1 MSTAAENLLHGFG
14 FTKVNDSSIEFLRNE
29 IGELDFSDI
38 MQLAYR
44 LRYYFPLKSE
54 ESLKGSIGNYLH
66 NVDIYTDQVYPGVKR
81 YDVFASSLKK
91 FDDIKSQVPTILH
104 RLARYSSTAE
114 NTLNG
119 AFSLGS
125 NPELKEVYINLA
137 FIMTQYDIA
146 VLAENSTEY
155 KNVGS
160 FLYCISDH
168 FQAVLD
174 ERDMVEKE
182 LLHHCLYKLLSQFD
196 VLPAEALVYAFKI
209 TYLRTMEK
217 FLSEEKENHLR
228 NIIESEFS
236 NCSATGACRLW

>member
-1 MSTAAENLLHGFG
+1 MSVVAETLLHGFG
-14 FTKVNDSSIEFLRNE
+14 FTKVNESSIEFLRGE

-38 MQLAYR
+38 DQLAYR

-66 NVDIYTDQVYPGVKR
+66 DTGVYTDKVYPGVKR

-91 FDDIKSQVPTILH
+91 FDNVNSQVSTILH
-104 RLARYSSTAE
+104 RLARYGSTAE
-114 NTLNG
+114 STLKG
-119 AFSLGS
+119 ALSIGN

-160 FLYCISDH
+160 FLYCISDY
-168 FQAVLD
+168 FQTVLD
-174 ERDMVEKE
+174 EKDMVEKE

-196 VLPAEALVYAFKI
+196 VLPTEALVYAFKI

-217 FLSEEKENHLR
+217 ALSEEKENHLM

-236 NCSATGACRLW
+236 NCSETGACHLW

>member
-1 MSTAAENLLHGFG
+1 MSTVAENLLHGFG

-38 MQLAYR
+38 TQLAYR

-66 NVDIYTDQVYPGVKR
+66 SADIYIEEVYTGIKR

-91 FDDIKSQVPTILH
+91 FDNLNSQIPTVLH
-104 RLARYSSTAE
+104 RLARYGSTVE
-114 NTLNG
+114 NILKG
-119 AFSLGS
+119 AFSLGN

-168 FQAVLD
+168 FQTVLD

-196 VLPAEALVYAFKI
+196 VLPTEALVYAFKI
-209 TYLRTMEK
+209 TYLRTTEK
-217 FLSEEKENHLR
+217 PLSEEKENHLR

>member
-29 IGELDFSDI
+29 IGELDFSDVT
-38 MQLAYR
+38 QLAYR

-54 ESLKGSIGNYLH
+54 ESLKVSIGNYLH
-66 NVDIYTDQVYPGVKR
+66 SADIYIDEIYPGIKR

-91 FDDIKSQVPTILH
+91 FDNLNSQVPTILH
-104 RLARYSSTAE
+104 RLARYGSTAE
-114 NTLNG
+114 NTLKG
-119 AFSLGS
+119 ALSIGN

-160 FLYCISDH
+160 FLYCISDY
-168 FQAVLD
+168 FQTVLD

-196 VLPAEALVYAFKI
+196 VLPTEALVYAFKI
-209 TYLRTMEK
+209 TYLRTTEK
-217 FLSEEKENHLR
+217 PLSEEKENHLR

>member
-29 IGELDFSDI
+29 IGELDFSDVT
-38 MQLAYR
+38 QLAYR

-54 ESLKGSIGNYLH
+54 ESLKVSIGNYLH
-66 NVDIYTDQVYPGVKR
+66 SADIYVEEVYPGVKR

-91 FDDIKSQVPTILH
+91 FDNLNSQVPTILH
-104 RLARYSSTAE
+104 RLARYGSTAE
-114 NTLNG
+114 NTLKG
-119 AFSLGS
+119 ALSIGN

-160 FLYCISDH
+160 FLYCISDY
-168 FQAVLD
+168 FQTVLD

-196 VLPAEALVYAFKI
+196 VLPTEALVYAFKI
-209 TYLRTMEK
+209 TYLRTTEK
-217 FLSEEKENHLR
+217 PLSEEKENHLR

>member
-29 IGELDFSDI
+29 IGELDFSDVT
-38 MQLAYR
+38 QLAYR

-54 ESLKGSIGNYLH
+54 ESLKGSICNYLH
-66 NVDIYTDQVYPGVKR
+66 SADIYVEEVYPGVKR

-91 FDDIKSQVPTILH
+91 FDNVNSQVPAILH
-104 RLARYSSTAE
+104 RLARYGSTAE
-114 NTLNG
+114 NTLKG
-119 AFSLGS
+119 AFSLGN

-168 FQAVLD
+168 FQTVLD
-174 ERDMVEKE
+174 EKDMVEKE

-196 VLPAEALVYAFKI
+196 VLPTEALVYAFKI
-209 TYLRTMEK
+209 TYLRMMEK
-217 FLSEEKENHLR
+217 ALSEEKENHLR

-236 NCSATGACRLW
+236 NCSATGACRLG

>member
-1 MSTAAENLLHGFG
+1 MSIVAENLLHGFG

-29 IGELDFSDI
+29 IGELDFSDVA
-38 MQLAYR
+38 QLAYR

-66 NVDIYTDQVYPGVKR
+66 DTGICTDKVYPGIKR

-91 FDDIKSQVPTILH
+91 FDDVNSQVPTILH
-104 RLARYSSTAE
+104 RLARYGSTAE
-114 NTLNG
+114 STLKG

-125 NPELKEVYINLA
+125 NRELREVYLNLA

-168 FQAVLD
+168 FQTVLD

-196 VLPAEALVYAFKI
+196 VLPTEALVYAFKI
-209 TYLRTMEK
+209 TYLRTTEK
-217 FLSEEKENHLR
+217 PLSEEKENHLR